1 MIHGHGDDIFDYA
14 GNVLHNFSSNVF
26 TGTRLSGLYDHLAL
40 SIRSIDHY
48 PPAEATALERFMAQ
62 RLRCQAGCV
71 LLTNGATEAIY
82 LLAQAMGTGCCSA
95 VVVPTFS
102 EYEDACRLHGH
113 EVRHLTSLS
122 GLTDDVQTVWLCCP
136 NNPTGQLTPR
146 QQLVEAAFRHP
157 RTVFVVDQSYAFFC
171 LDEQLAPRE
180 AMQLGNV
187 ILLRSMT
194 KRFAIPGLRLGYV
207 VAPEPFIDTLRHFRM
222 PWSVNALALEAC
234 RYILDH
240 TDEQMFDVTA
250 YLEEAQRLRR
260 NILALGH
267 GIEVPSTQTHFM
279 LVRIPG
285 CDAVMLK
292 RRLMDSSGILVRAA
306 HNFVGLTPDH
316 IRVAAQTPEENDLLV
331 EALGTILGF

>member
-1 MIHGHGDDIFDYA
+1 
-14 GNVLHNFSSNVF
+14 
-26 TGTRLSGLYDHLAL
+26 
-40 SIRSIDHY
+40 
-48 PPAEATALERFMAQ
+48 
-62 RLRCQAGCV
+62 
-71 LLTNGATEAIY
+71 
-82 LLAQAMGTGCCSA
+82 
-95 VVVPTFS
+95 
-102 EYEDACRLHGH
+102 
-113 EVRHLTSLS
+113 
-122 GLTDDVQTVWLCCP
+122 
-136 NNPTGQLTPR
+136 
-146 QQLVEAAFRHP
+146 
-157 RTVFVVDQSYAFFC
+157 
-171 LDEQLAPRE
+171 
-180 AMQLGNV
+180 MQLGNV

-285 CDAVMLK
+285 SDAVMLK

>member
-26 TGTRLSGLYDHLAL
+26 SGTRLPGLYEHLAQ
-40 SIRSIDHY
+40 SITCIDHY
-48 PPAEATALERFMAQ
+48 PPAEATGLERLLAQ
-62 RLRCQAGCV
+62 RLRCQPGCV

-82 LLAQAMGTGCCSA
+82 LLAQAMGEGCRSA

-102 EYEDACRLHGH
+102 EYEDACRLYGH
-113 EVRHLTSLS
+113 EVCHVTSLS
-122 GLTDDVQTVWLCCP
+122 TLTDDVQTVWLCCP

-146 QQLVEAAFRHP
+146 RQLVEAAFSHP

-171 LDEQLAPRE
+171 LDDQLAPRE

-194 KRFAIPGLRLGYV
+194 KRFAIPGLRLGYA
-207 VAPEPFIDTLRHFRM
+207 VAPEPFIDTLRQFRM

-234 RYILDH
+234 RYIVDH
-240 TDEQMFDVTA
+240 ADEQAYDVAA
-250 YLEEAQRLRR
+250 YLKEAQRLRR
-260 NILALGH
+260 SILALGH
-267 GIEVPSTQTHFM
+267 GIEVSPTQTHFM

-285 CDAVMLK
+285 CDALMLK

-306 HNFVGLTPDH
+306 HNFAGLTPDH
-316 IRVAAQTPEENDLLV
+316 IRVAAQTPEENNLLV
-331 EALGTILGF
+331 EALERILES